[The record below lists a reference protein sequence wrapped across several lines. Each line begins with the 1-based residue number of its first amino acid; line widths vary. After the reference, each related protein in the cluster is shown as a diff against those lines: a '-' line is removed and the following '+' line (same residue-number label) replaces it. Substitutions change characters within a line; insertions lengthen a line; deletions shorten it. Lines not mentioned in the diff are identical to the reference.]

1 MFPHGLLSILASWEA
16 NHELAEGGGH
26 LVRLFK
32 EKKKKKKA
40 GGQLS
45 TRLQNMIKLK
55 E

>member
-1 MFPHGLLSILASWEA
+1 MFPHGLLSVLASWEA

-32 EKKKKKKA
+32 EKKKA